1 MLRSTIRRN
10 DQKHSLLCNSRKK
23 KKQAILTICGVFHLH
38 STAWIGSIAFALVF
52 FAGPLAG
59 SLSDRFGCR
68 VVCIAGGLMCSVA
81 LFLSSFATNIVHY
94 YFTYSLLFGLGG
106 CCVRT
111 SCFLITAK
119 YFHKRRSLATGILS
133 AAAGIGLFI
142 FGPFTQLLLDVL
154 GLAGT
159 YRVLAIPCL
168 AICVCALT
176 FHSNVQAEGTYNLC
190 EIPNEEDCDTRK
202 IIDCSVW
209 REPVFVV
216 LVITFMI
223 GVLGIVVPPLHL
235 VSSLCVPRFHS
246 CVRMYLSIYLSIY
259 LSTMEY

>member
-1 MLRSTIRRN
+1 
-10 DQKHSLLCNSRKK
+10 
-23 KKQAILTICGVFHLH
+23 
-38 STAWIGSIAFALVF
+38 
-52 FAGPLAG
+52 
-59 SLSDRFGCR
+59 
-68 VVCIAGGLMCSVA
+68 MCSVA

-176 FHSNVQAEGTYNLC
+176 FHSNVEAEETYNFC
-190 EIPNEEDCDTRK
+190 NVPNEEPCEIKKT
-202 IIDCSVW
+202 IDCSVW
-209 REPVFVV
+209 KIPAFVV
-216 LVITFMI
+216 LVITFMF
-223 GVLGIVVPPLHL
+223 GVLGVTVPPLHL
-235 VSSLCVPRFHS
+235 VSSLCIPRLDSCVCKPFIQKTTKPPNVVSS
-246 CVRMYLSIYLSIY
+246 CVRACVCVCVVS
-259 LSTMEY
+259 E

>member
-1 MLRSTIRRN
+1 
-10 DQKHSLLCNSRKK
+10 
-23 KKQAILTICGVFHLH
+23 
-38 STAWIGSIAFALVF
+38 
-52 FAGPLAG
+52 
-59 SLSDRFGCR
+59 
-68 VVCIAGGLMCSVA
+68 MCSVA

-133 AAAGIGLFI
+133 AAQGSGVFI

-168 AICVCALT
+168 AICVGALT
-176 FHSNVQAEGTYNLC
+176 FHSNVEAEESFEFC
-190 EIPNEEDCDTRK
+190 DVPNEEACDKKK

-209 REPVFVV
+209 KEPAFVV
-216 LVITFMI
+216 LVISFMI
-223 GVLGIVVPPLHL
+223 AVLGVTVPLLNL
-235 VSSLCVPRFHS
+235 VSSPCIPRLDS
-246 CVRMYLSIYLSIY
+246 RVK
-259 LSTMEY
+259 ST

>member
-1 MLRSTIRRN
+1 
-10 DQKHSLLCNSRKK
+10 
-23 KKQAILTICGVFHLH
+23 
-38 STAWIGSIAFALVF
+38 
-52 FAGPLAG
+52 
-59 SLSDRFGCR
+59 
-68 VVCIAGGLMCSVA
+68 MCSVA

-168 AICVCALT
+168 AICVCALV
-176 FHSNVQAEGTYNLC
+176 FHSNVEAEETYTLC
-190 EIPNEEDCDTRK
+190 DVANEEACDKKK
-202 IIDCSVW
+202 IIYCSVW
-209 REPVFVV
+209 KEPAFVV
-216 LVITFMI
+216 LVISFMI
-223 GVLGIVVPPLHL
+223 GILGVIVPLFNL
-235 VSSLCVPRFHS
+235 VSSPCVPRFD
-246 CVRMYLSIYLSIY
+246 CRVK
-259 LSTMEY
+259 ST